1 LTREEIILLNSKQAP
16 GSESY
21 FIEQPFV
28 NSILH
33 PSDFTLA
40 SENAFAHAL
49 ALSLIRQ
56 TKLTILHAGDSKES
70 WTRFPAVRQTLER
83 WGYLEKDS
91 PRSAVFEELKIR
103 VEKITLK
110 SNKPLRAVTNFLKD
124 HPRDLIVLATERE
137 VGPPKWIRPTE
148 AEQIA
153 HRSNTLTLFIPG
165 TEGGFISKD
174 NGNFYLKRILV
185 PIDHRPSP
193 LPAIEYAARAAG
205 LVRHNVEIIIF
216 YAGEAAKMPAF
227 TPPENPVCTW
237 RKANKTGEVVTE
249 IINAA
254 QKYSVDLI
262 VMATAGHDGFLD
274 ALRGSVTEQVLRRVP
289 CPLLAVPVV

>member
-1 LTREEIILLNSKQAP
+1 MNQQSLSP
-16 GSESY
+16 ESY
-21 FIEQPFV
+21 VIEQPFV

-33 PSDFTLA
+33 PSDFTVA

-56 TKLTILHAGDSKES
+56 TKLTILHAGNSKDS

-83 WGYLEKDS
+83 WGYLEKNS
-91 PRSAVFEELKIR
+91 SRSAVFEELKVR
-103 VEKITLK
+103 VEKITLE
-110 SNKPLRAVTNFLKD
+110 SGKPLKAVLNFLKS
-124 HPRDLIVLATERE
+124 HPRDLIVLSTERD

-153 HRSNTLTLFIPG
+153 HRSKTLTLFIPG
-165 TEGGFISKD
+165 TEGGFVSME

-185 PIDHRPSP
+185 PLDHHPSP
-193 LPAIEYAARAAG
+193 LPAIEYAARAAA
-205 LVRHNVEIIIF
+205 LVRNNVEVILF
-216 YAGEAAKMPAF
+216 YAGELAKMPAI
-227 TPPENPVCTW
+227 TPPENPVCSW
-237 RKANKTGEVVTE
+237 RKANQAGEVVTE

-262 VMATAGHDGFLD
+262 VMSTAGHDGFLD

-289 CPLLAVPVV
+289 CPLLAVPVA